1 MSIKINPFSDCDK
14 IVNKNDESF
23 VLENYREKKEKSSQ
37 IVSKL
42 NKLIQSVIL
51 RSLDGLLMIAILPY
65 VCYQWASRNERSLI
79 ILKAI
84 VEITLELIMWFIF
97 AGVSILITAAFLM
110 EELYFNQNDNKD
122 VKSSNEISKKK
133 E

>member
-1 MSIKINPFSDCDK
+1 MFIF
-14 IVNKNDESF
+14 
-23 VLENYREKKEKSSQ
+23 Q
-37 IVSKL
+37 
-42 NKLIQSVIL
+42 
-51 RSLDGLLMIAILPY
+51 
-65 VCYQWASRNERSLI
+65 
-79 ILKAI
+79 
-84 VEITLELIMWFIF
+84 ITLELIMWFIF